1 MCDQVAQC
9 RFVTEATVRTSPMN
23 LSDPRF
29 GKHALNTIART
40 DQARQCSGRSIMA

>member
-29 GKHALNTIART
+29 GKHALNTIAQT
-40 DQARQCSGRSIMA
+40 IKLDSVLAEA